1 MTLDPQVRAF
11 LDLLGSAGADPGA
24 ALDVAQMRAGID
36 GLFGSAAREPVARVE
51 ERAVPGPA
59 GEIPVRVYAPAERGP
74 LPALV
79 YFHGGGFVCG
89 SLDSHDALC
98 RALANR
104 AGCLVAAVGYRLA
117 PEHPFPAAP
126 EDCFAAVRW
135 VAQRGRELGVDA
147 ARLAVAGDSAGGNLA
162 AVTALLCRERGGPA
176 LRHQLL
182 LYPVTARNFETAS
195 YRANADGYLLTR
207 DTMVWFWSQ
216 YLRDPA
222 DADNPM
228 AAPLRAKD
236 VSGLP
241 PASVV
246 TAEFDPLRDEGEA
259 YALRLAQAGV
269 PTELT
274 RCPGLIH
281 GFLSFPERIDRAREV
296 IDRLG
301 RRLREVFLV

>member
-1 MTLDPQVRAF
+1 
-11 LDLLGSAGADPGA
+11 
-24 ALDVAQMRAGID
+24 MRAGID
-36 GLFGSAAREPVARVE
+36 GLFGSAVREPVARVE
-51 ERAVPGPA
+51 ENTAPGPA
-59 GEIPVRVYAPAERGP
+59 GDIPVRVYAPAERGP

-89 SLDSHDALC
+89 SLESHDALC

-104 AGCLVAAVGYRLA
+104 ARCLVMAVGYRLA

-126 EDCFAAVRW
+126 EDCFAAVRFL
-135 VAQRGRELGVDA
+135 AQRGREFGADP
-147 ARLAVAGDSAGGNLA
+147 ARIAVAGDSAGGNLA
-162 AVTALLCRERGGPA
+162 AVTALVCRERGGPA
-176 LRHQLL
+176 LCHQLL
-182 LYPVTARNFETAS
+182 LYPVMARDFETAS

-207 DTMVWFWSQ
+207 DTMIWFWRQ

-222 DADNPM
+222 DAENPL
-228 AAPLRAKD
+228 AAPLAAKD

-241 PASVV
+241 PATVV

-259 YALRLAQAGV
+259 YALRLARAGV

-274 RCPGLIH
+274 RRPGLIH
-281 GFLSFPERIDRAREV
+281 GFLSFPDRIDRARLE

-301 RRLREVFLV
+301 RRLREAFLE